1 MAGPGSLGSAMPPQ
15 EDDQQRRAK
24 DLERQLREQASAQS
38 LAASTIGNGGTL
50 TVDGNLVINGTITT
64 PGTLSSAGA
73 INAGTTMSA
82 GGNITGGGLIS
93 TGGISAAGGISAG
106 GDLTGDNVQLGGNG
120 TLYSTYAYSN
130 PVVTAYLAAY
140 INGPDGRLGATPS
153 ALRFKQDIVPRV
165 YTVAEAVKLSAL
177 VVNYRLKEAVQMYGQ
192 QAPTEVGM
200 IAESLIA
207 AGFPEFVAFDAQ
219 GNTLSIHYERI
230 CLVVIGAFSE
240 LASRVAVLE
249 AKP

>member
-1 MAGPGSLGSAMPPQ
+1 MPPQ
-15 EDDQQRRAK
+15 EDDAQRRAK
-24 DLERQLREQASAQS
+24 DLERLQREQASAQS

-73 INAGTTMSA
+73 VNAGTSMSAGTTITA
-82 GGNITGGGLIS
+82 GGNIQGGGLIS
-93 TGGISAAGGISAG
+93 TGGIIASGGISAG
-106 GDLTGDNVQLGGNG
+106 ADLSGNNVQLGANG
-120 TLYSTYAYSN
+120 TLFSTYSYNN

-153 ALRFKQDIVPRV
+153 ALRFKQDIVTKV

-177 VVNYRLKEAVQMYGQ
+177 VVNYRLKEAVEMYGE

-200 IAESLIA
+200 IAESLIT

-219 GNTLSIHYERI
+219 GHTLSIHYERI
-230 CLVVIGAFSE
+230 CLVIIGAFSE
-240 LASRVAVLE
+240 LASRVAALE